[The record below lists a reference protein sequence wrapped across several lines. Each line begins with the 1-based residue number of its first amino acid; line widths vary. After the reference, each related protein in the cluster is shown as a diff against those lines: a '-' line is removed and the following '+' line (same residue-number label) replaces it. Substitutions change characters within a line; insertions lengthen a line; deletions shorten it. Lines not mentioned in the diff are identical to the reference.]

1 MPRDYRR
8 VLEAT
13 RRAIDEGVP
22 VDEAVMAAARS

>member
-13 RRAIDEGVP
+13 RLAVEAGTS
-22 VDEAVMAAARS
+22 VDEAVMAAAHG